1 MRWFEK
7 IIAVHTAVTDAV
19 SHAQRIKSE
28 RYFVWQE
35 EGANDFEAGNQHTE
49 RAITGSTD
57 LFTKQEF
64 DPWAEELEQSF
75 NLRGI
80 AWYINSVQF
89 EEDTGFWHY
98 EWVWEVL
105 RSG

>member
-7 IIAVHTAVTDAV
+7 IIAAHTAVTDAV
-19 SHAQRIKSE
+19 SHALKIKSD

-35 EGANDFEAGNQHTE
+35 EGTNDFEAGNQHAE

-64 DPWAEELEQSF
+64 DPWKDDFEASLNDHE
-75 NLRGI
+75 I
-80 AWYINSVQF
+80 AWDLNSIQF
-89 EEDTGFWHY
+89 EEDTGFYHY

-105 RSG
+105 DG

>member
-35 EGANDFEAGNQHTE
+35 EGANDFEAGNQHAE
-49 RAITGSTD
+49 RTITGSTD

-64 DPWAEELEQSF
+64 DPWKDDFETSLNNNE
-75 NLRGI
+75 I
-80 AWYINSVQF
+80 AWFLSICRQSKKIPVKLLELACMKWQM
-89 EEDTGFWHY
+89 
-98 EWVWEVL
+98 L
-105 RSG
+105 